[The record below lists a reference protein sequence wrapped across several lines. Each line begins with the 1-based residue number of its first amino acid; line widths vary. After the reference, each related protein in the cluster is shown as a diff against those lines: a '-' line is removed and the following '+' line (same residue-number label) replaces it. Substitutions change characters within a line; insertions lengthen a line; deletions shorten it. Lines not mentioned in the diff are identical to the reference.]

1 MITVVAALIKNDNRF
16 LIAKRATGDENV
28 LGKWEFPGGKVE
40 AGEDE
45 KHAIEREIKEEL
57 GIDIEENELI
67 YTGMQKG
74 NTAFINSFI
83 VKKDIDLSEI
93 TLQKEEVSKAEWDS
107 YEEVEEKY
115 NNAEFVPHWWEY
127 IKNDIKKYFN

>member
-45 KHAIEREIKEEL
+45 KHAIEREIKE
-57 GIDIEENELI
+57 D
-67 YTGMQKG
+67 
-74 NTAFINSFI
+74 
-83 VKKDIDLSEI
+83 DL
-93 TLQKEEVSKAEWDS
+93 V
-107 YEEVEEKY
+107 
-115 NNAEFVPHWWEY
+115 
-127 IKNDIKKYFN
+127 